1 MESKLIPYIH
11 DTWVASKYL
20 LNTIGF
26 QLQPRQLMKA
36 SASWNVTSWEPFEAS
51 HGQWRRDGSLADV
64 EFLSACIVTVTIHGR
79 RSIYFYPHISCPLL
93 HNSVSFK
100 LTVLWSLSNYHFG
113 PREAGKSLINSS
125 SRDAFNAQ
133 NTCHPFVGLVPDE
146 GVASPS
152 MHFSFLYI

>member
-1 MESKLIPYIH
+1 MIRGWQANIYLIPS
-11 DTWVASKYL
+11 ASK
-20 LNTIGF
+20 F
-26 QLQPRQLMKA
+26 QSRQLMKS
-36 SASWNVTSWEPFEAS
+36 SAYWRRQPIGNVTFWEPFEAS

-133 NTCHPFVGLVPDE
+133 NTCHPFVGPVPDE
-146 GVASPS
+146 GVASS
-152 MHFSFLYI
+152 SVRFSFLYI